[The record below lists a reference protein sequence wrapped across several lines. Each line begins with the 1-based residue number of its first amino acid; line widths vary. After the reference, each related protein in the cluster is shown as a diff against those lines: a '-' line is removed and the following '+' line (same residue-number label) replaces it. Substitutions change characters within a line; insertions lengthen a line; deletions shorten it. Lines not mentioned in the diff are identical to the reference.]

1 MANVEALF
9 AQFAA
14 LYGARFAQM
23 WKGTDLSVVK
33 TTWAEALSGFTV
45 REVRTGLESCQA
57 RPWPPTL
64 PEFLL
69 LCRPTPDFEKTFAEA
84 QEQVSKRQSGEDK
97 WSGKVVYWTAV
108 EFGFYDLRSTTWD
121 RAKGKWSRI
130 FTENLSRENGLPDI
144 PDNHQALPAP
154 GKAMTDNET
163 ARSKLAGIKAMLRR
177 KKMEG
182 ARVS

>member
-1 MANVEALF
+1 
-9 AQFAA
+9 
-14 LYGARFAQM
+14 M

-45 REVRTGLESCQA
+45 REVRTGLESCRV

-97 WSGKVVYWTAV
+97 WSSKVVYWAAV
-108 EFGFYDLRSTTWD
+108 EFGFHDLRSMSWAT
-121 RAKGKWSRI
+121 AKTRWTRICSEKWAQEDS
-130 FTENLSRENGLPDI
+130 LPDI
-144 PDNHQALPAP
+144 PAARQALPAP
-154 GKAMTDNET
+154 GKALTDNDT
-163 ARSKLAGIKAMLRR
+163 ARAKLADIKVMLRR
-177 KKMEG
+177 NRLRGGQG
-182 ARVS
+182 ARA